1 MTAAGRAGPPALE
14 VEDVSVSYGKFLAV
28 ESATFSVGAGE
39 CVAVIGPNGHGKS
52 SMVTALAGLVRRG
65 GAVRVFGAELPVA
78 NPRAAVR
85 AGLVLVPER
94 RHLYPELTT
103 RDNIMLG
110 SYIRT
115 RRIRAR
121 QAWEDVSG
129 VLDMFPELARLLD
142 QKAGTLSG
150 GEQQMVALARA
161 MAAKPRILLLDE
173 PCLGLAE
180 SPLTGFTYLSGPT
193 ISLIGVVAAGFA
205 AFRRP
210 GRAVVA
216 GLAIGVAEAM
226 LGGYVSTSYNDVLL
240 YAILFGIIIVR
251 PEVLGLKAL
260 P

>member
-14 VEDVSVSYGKFLAV
+14 VEGVCVSYGKFLAV

-65 GAVRVFGAELPVA
+65 GAVRVFGAELPVGD
-78 NPRAAVR
+78 PRAAVR

-115 RRIRAR
+115 RRVRAR

-150 GEQQMVALARA
+150 GQQQMVALARA

-180 SPLTGFTYLSGPT
+180 AVARRVYDWLGEMTATDVT
-193 ISLIGVVAAGFA
+193 IVLVEENPAHALLVAD
-205 AFRRP
+205 
-210 GRAVVA
+210 RAVRMYK
-216 GLAIGVAEAM
+216 GLVE
-226 LGGYVSTSYNDVLL
+226 
-240 YAILFGIIIVR
+240 R
-251 PEVLGLKAL
+251 PEVAA
-260 P
+260 

>member
-1 MTAAGRAGPPALE
+1 LVPLGPAALE
-14 VEDVSVSYGKFLAV
+14 VEGVSVSYGKFIAV
-28 ESATFSVGAGE
+28 ESVTLSVGVGE

-65 GAVRVFGAELPVA
+65 GVVRVFGQPLPAGSPV
-78 NPRAAVR
+78 AAVR

-110 SYIRT
+110 SYSRT
-115 RRIRAR
+115 RRIGAR

-150 GEQQMVALARA
+150 GQQQMVALARG
-161 MAAKPRILLLDE
+161 MAAQPRVLLLDE

-180 SPLTGFTYLSGPT
+180 AVARRVYDWLGEMTKTDMT
-193 ISLIGVVAAGFA
+193 ILLVEENPVHAVLVADRAVRMYKGLVEQPGVVSH
-205 AFRRP
+205 
-210 GRAVVA
+210 
-216 GLAIGVAEAM
+216 E
-226 LGGYVSTSYNDVLL
+226 
-240 YAILFGIIIVR
+240 
-251 PEVLGLKAL
+251 
-260 P
+260 